1 VTTPYDVVV
10 ERLAQFEERPYAMRI
25 GRRDWADLRRDPR
38 TRGQLGQLPGD
49 PLTFMGVAVRIDKGR
64 LNGIPQVFSV
74 EIYATP
80 QELHDAIYG

>member
-1 VTTPYDVVV
+1 MTTPYDVVV

-49 PLTFMGVAVRIDKGR
+49 PLTFMGVAVRIEKGR
-64 LNGIPQVFSV
+64 LNGIPQSFSIEV
-74 EIYATP
+74 YETP
-80 QELHDAIYG
+80 EQLHEAIYG